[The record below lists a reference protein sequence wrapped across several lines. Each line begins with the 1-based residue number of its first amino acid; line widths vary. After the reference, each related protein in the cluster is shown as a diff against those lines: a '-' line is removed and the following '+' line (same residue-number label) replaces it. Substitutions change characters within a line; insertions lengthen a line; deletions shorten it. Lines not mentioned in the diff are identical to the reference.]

1 MSSEEIGGQA
11 KEDLSVDL
19 GEIPLGKLQNPVS
32 SHLDTGARLA
42 TPKQKKTL
50 NTWKDLFVKEK
61 NTNSLAKNKVL
72 SKMKQLLKVAKK
84 MAKKDKEVP
93 RITRRRKKKANRA
106 AYKNKY
112 QAGTVKK

>member
-1 MSSEEIGGQA
+1 
-11 KEDLSVDL
+11 
-19 GEIPLGKLQNPVS
+19 
-32 SHLDTGARLA
+32 
-42 TPKQKKTL
+42 
-50 NTWKDLFVKEK
+50 
-61 NTNSLAKNKVL
+61 
-72 SKMKQLLKVAKK
+72 MKQLLKVAKK